1 MPRPQPSHF
10 SWRGELP
17 NADQSKPEICR
28 NGVSAAKEE
37 ALPAV
42 LGQGMNRSDLYK
54 AHQLGSLGVKEGK
67 MQSRV
72 CPSLLR
78 NADQAGRA

>member
-1 MPRPQPSHF
+1 M
-10 SWRGELP
+10 
-17 NADQSKPEICR
+17 
-28 NGVSAAKEE
+28 SAAKAE

-42 LGQGMNRSDLYK
+42 LGQGMNLSDLYK
-54 AHQLGSLGVKEGK
+54 AHQLGSLGVKGK

>member
-1 MPRPQPSHF
+1 MST
-10 SWRGELP
+10 
-17 NADQSKPEICR
+17 
-28 NGVSAAKEE
+28 AKAE

-42 LGQGMNRSDLYK
+42 LGQGMNLSDLYK
-54 AHQLGSLGVKEGK
+54 AHQHGSLGVKGGK

-78 NADQAGRA
+78 NADQAGRASTLVFLSLL

>member
-1 MPRPQPSHF
+1 M
-10 SWRGELP
+10 
-17 NADQSKPEICR
+17 
-28 NGVSAAKEE
+28 SAAKEE

-78 NADQAGRA
+78 NADQDGRA